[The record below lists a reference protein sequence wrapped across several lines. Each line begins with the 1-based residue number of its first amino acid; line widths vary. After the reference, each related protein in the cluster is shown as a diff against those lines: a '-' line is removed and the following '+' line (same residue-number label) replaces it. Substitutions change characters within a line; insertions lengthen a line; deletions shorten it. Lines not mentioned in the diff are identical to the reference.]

1 MYLYTCRSLQGPTGI
16 YTCMHTHIYIRTYT
30 YTHVYDRRPM
40 QQSPLRFG
48 PRGPR
53 EMAKRKTRVVVVSV
67 VEEEEASAA
76 KPFLECLRETH
87 RETYTHRH
95 THTHTLSLSLSLS
108 LKVRDRQGET
118 HIDMVSKN
126 QERSRGGGIIV

>member
-1 MYLYTCRSLQGPTGI
+1 MILS
-16 YTCMHTHIYIRTYT
+16 
-30 YTHVYDRRPM
+30 
-40 QQSPLRFG
+40 
-48 PRGPR
+48 
-53 EMAKRKTRVVVVSV
+53 
-67 VEEEEASAA
+67 SAA

-95 THTHTLSLSLSLS
+95 THTLSLSLSLSLS